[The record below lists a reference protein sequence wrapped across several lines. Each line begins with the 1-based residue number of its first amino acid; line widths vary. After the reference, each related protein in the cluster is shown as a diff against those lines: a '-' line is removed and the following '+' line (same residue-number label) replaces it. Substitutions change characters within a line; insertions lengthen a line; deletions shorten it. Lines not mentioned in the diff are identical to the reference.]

1 MRKIKTLGL
10 ARLRMDECFGFLK
23 LIEAETANLPL
34 QGKEETD
41 SPSEISLADTM
52 NVLDA
57 KVNMFINAL
66 NDFDAALKAPDSNPA
81 TPMTEATDNARDAA
95 WRRTY
100 NFVTAMGGH
109 PDEDIAKASAGVKA
123 LFDKY
128 GEIPRLTQTGKSG
141 FMHNLLQDL
150 DAVEAEKRTAM
161 NLDIWIANLR
171 AKEEAYLAAATER
184 TEANANRQIGIT
196 KTTREAAQ
204 NAYRSLVDAVNAL
217 TIINGDADYA
227 TFIDNVNAMIERQT
241 TISKARFTRAKK
253 EEEEEEIPTPEA

>member
-41 SPSEISLADTM
+41 SPSEISLANTM

-81 TPMTEATDNARDAA
+81 TPMTEATAA

-109 PDEDIAKASAGVKA
+109 PNEDIAKASAGVKM

-141 FMHNLLQDL
+141 FMHNLLHDL

-161 NLDIWIANLR
+161 NLDIWIANMR

-227 TFIDNVNAMIERQT
+227 TFIDNVNAMIDRQT

>member
-81 TPMTEATDNARDAA
+81 TPMTEATDDARDAA

-109 PDEDIAKASAGVKA
+109 PDEDIAKASAGVKM

-150 DAVEAEKRTAM
+150 EAVEAEKR
-161 NLDIWIANLR
+161 
-171 AKEEAYLAAATER
+171 EEAYLAAATER

-227 TFIDNVNAMIERQT
+227 TFIDNVNAMIDRQT

>member
-1 MRKIKTLGL
+1 
-10 ARLRMDECFGFLK
+10 MDECFGFLK

-81 TPMTEATDNARDAA
+81 TPMTEATDDARDAA

-109 PDEDIAKASAGVKA
+109 PDEDIAKAGRTSRRG
-123 LFDKY
+123 Y
-128 GEIPRLTQTGKSG
+128 REGERGRENAVRQVWRDTAI
-141 FMHNLLQDL
+141 
-150 DAVEAEKRTAM
+150 DA
-161 NLDIWIANLR
+161 
-171 AKEEAYLAAATER
+171 
-184 TEANANRQIGIT
+184 
-196 KTTREAAQ
+196 
-204 NAYRSLVDAVNAL
+204 
-217 TIINGDADYA
+217 NG
-227 TFIDNVNAMIERQT
+227 
-241 TISKARFTRAKK
+241 
-253 EEEEEEIPTPEA
+253 